1 MVADFAQQLEEK
13 NHAIELLENDKDIV
27 TEEHQQQINTI
38 KEQFDEMTKQTFK
51 DSEEAERRI
60 IELEEEL
67 EKSKATEELL
77 QKGSVLDQKK

>member
-1 MVADFAQQLEEK
+1 MVADFAQQLEEN

-38 KEQFDEMTKQTFK
+38 KEQFDEITKQTFK